1 MEPILD
7 LLYDDLAMSSL
18 AIQFGVVGVLA
29 AIAGL
34 AWHGLS
40 RAVHRA
46 ERLQP
51 GTAGRR

>member
-18 AIQFGVVGVLA
+18 AIQFGLVGVLA

-40 RAVHRA
+40 RAVHRPD
-46 ERLQP
+46 RRQP
-51 GTAGRR
+51 LPAGRR

>member
-18 AIQFGVVGVLA
+18 AIQFGLVGVLA

-40 RAVHRA
+40 RAVHRPD
-46 ERLQP
+46 RLQP
-51 GTAGRR
+51 LPAGRR